1 MSIRGMTPSSIG
13 ETGPPVVG
21 RADAEAVALAVGLA
35 VAVALMLAD
44 AVGLAVAVALM
55 LADALLLAD
64 ALDIAL
70 GLDAAE
76 ADALGLIIAEADALG
91 LIIAEAEALGLD
103 IMLLPIICELLII
116 CPLGIMCIP
125 FICCAIA
132 TAAKANTAT
141 THRDANKRNFLK
153 IPPSVDLPL
162 PGSTCTFPRGSMIGR
177 PQSHRQCAYQDPVV
191 TSESVGASEFGGCW
205 GPYEHPPNR
214 SERLQSPLRASLVLR
229 FRQRCPAS
237 GRTCPYTE
245 SVMLT
250 SAWPASSDTIL
261 MGTPRASNNEM
272 QECRRS

>member
-44 AVGLAVAVALM
+44 A
-55 LADALLLAD
+55 LLLAD

-76 ADALGLIIAEADALG
+76 ADALGLDVAEADALGLDIMWLIIAEADALG

-191 TSESVGASEFGGCW
+191 TSESVGASEFGGCR
-205 GPYEHPPNR
+205 GT
-214 SERLQSPLRASLVLR
+214 LRAPAKLLR
-229 FRQRCPAS
+229 TAPIAS
-237 GRTCPYTE
+237 E
-245 SVMLT
+245 SFP
-250 SAWPASSDTIL
+250 SAALSAAVPCV
-261 MGTPRASNNEM
+261 R
-272 QECRRS
+272 

>member
-76 ADALGLIIAEADALG
+76 ADALGLDVAEADALGLDIMLLIIAEADALG

-141 THRDANKRNFLK
+141 MHRAANKRNFLK
-153 IPPSVDLPL
+153 MPPSVDFLS
-162 PGSTCTFPRGSMIGR
+162 PGSTCTFPSGGHVRQITKPPSMYVSR
-177 PQSHRQCAYQDPVV
+177 LPNTRC
-191 TSESVGASEFGGCW
+191 SVDKSFAKQYVGVECGT
-205 GPYEHPPNR
+205 
-214 SERLQSPLRASLVLR
+214 LRLVLDQEGVR
-229 FRQRCPAS
+229 ADAATGVPHLADTDS
-237 GRTCPYTE
+237 GTRAAAKRTKALRD
-245 SVMLT
+245 V
-250 SAWPASSDTIL
+250 SS
-261 MGTPRASNNEM
+261 GT
-272 QECRRS
+272 QEAI

>member
-76 ADALGLIIAEADALG
+76 ADALGLDVAEADALGLIIAEADALG

-141 THRDANKRNFLK
+141 RHRAANKRNFLK
-153 IPPSVDLPL
+153 MPPSVDLPS
-162 PGSTCTFPRGSMIGR
+162 PGSTCTFPNGGHVRQITKPPSMYVSR
-177 PQSHRQCAYQDPVV
+177 LSNTRC
-191 TSESVGASEFGGCW
+191 SVDKSFAK
-205 GPYEHPPNR
+205 EHVGV
-214 SERLQSPLRASLVLR
+214 ECGTLRLVLDQEGVR
-229 FRQRCPAS
+229 ADAATGVPHLADTDS
-237 GRTCPYTE
+237 GTRAAAKRTKALRD
-245 SVMLT
+245 V
-250 SAWPASSDTIL
+250 SS
-261 MGTPRASNNEM
+261 GT
-272 QECRRS
+272 QEAI

>member
-35 VAVALMLAD
+35 AAVALMLAD

-76 ADALGLIIAEADALG
+76 ADALGLDVAEADALG

-141 THRDANKRNFLK
+141 RHRAANNRNFLK
-153 IPPSVDLPL
+153 MPPSVDFLS
-162 PGSTCTFPRGSMIGR
+162 PGSTCTFPNGGHVRQITKPPSMYVSR
-177 PQSHRQCAYQDPVV
+177 LSNTRC
-191 TSESVGASEFGGCW
+191 SVDKSFTKQHVGVECGT
-205 GPYEHPPNR
+205 
-214 SERLQSPLRASLVLR
+214 LRLVLDQEGVR
-229 FRQRCPAS
+229 ADAATGVPHLADTDS
-237 GRTCPYTE
+237 GTRAAAKRTKALRD
-245 SVMLT
+245 V
-250 SAWPASSDTIL
+250 SS
-261 MGTPRASNNEM
+261 GT
-272 QECRRS
+272 QEAI

>member
-76 ADALGLIIAEADALG
+76 ADALGLDVAEADALGLDIMLLIIAEADALG

-116 CPLGIMCIP
+116 CPLGIMCI
-125 FICCAIA
+125 CCAIA

-141 THRDANKRNFLK
+141 MHRDANKRNFLK
-153 IPPSVDLPL
+153 MPPSVDFLS
-162 PGSTCTFPRGSMIGR
+162 PGSTCTFPNGGHVRQITKPPSMYVSR
-177 PQSHRQCAYQDPVV
+177 LSNTRC
-191 TSESVGASEFGGCW
+191 SVDKSFAKQHVGVECGT
-205 GPYEHPPNR
+205 
-214 SERLQSPLRASLVLR
+214 LRLVLDQEGVR
-229 FRQRCPAS
+229 ADAATGVPHLADTDS
-237 GRTCPYTE
+237 GTRAAAKRTKALRD
-245 SVMLT
+245 V
-250 SAWPASSDTIL
+250 SS
-261 MGTPRASNNEM
+261 GT
-272 QECRRS
+272 QEAI

>member
-76 ADALGLIIAEADALG
+76 ADALGLDVAEAEALG
-91 LIIAEAEALGLD
+91 LIIAEAEALGLA

-141 THRDANKRNFLK
+141 MHRDANKRNLLK
-153 IPPSVDLPL
+153 MPPSVAFPL
-162 PGSTCTFPRGSMIGR
+162 LGSTCTFPRGEHDKQTTKPPSMYVSR
-177 PQSHRQCAYQDPVV
+177 LPNTRC
-191 TSESVGASEFGGCW
+191 SVGKSFAKQHVGVECGT
-205 GPYEHPPNR
+205 
-214 SERLQSPLRASLVLR
+214 LRLVLDQEGVR
-229 FRQRCPAS
+229 ADAATGVPHLADTDS
-237 GRTCPYTE
+237 GTRAAAKRTKALRD
-245 SVMLT
+245 V
-250 SAWPASSDTIL
+250 SS
-261 MGTPRASNNEM
+261 GT
-272 QECRRS
+272 QEAI

>member
-70 GLDAAE
+70 GLDA
-76 ADALGLIIAEADALG
+76 AEADALG

-162 PGSTCTFPRGSMIGR
+162 PGSTCTFPRGEHDR
-177 PQSHRQCAYQDPVV
+177 QTQSHRQCAYQDPVV
-191 TSESVGASEFGGCW
+191 ES
-205 GPYEHPPNR
+205 P
-214 SERLQSPLRASLVLR
+214 
-229 FRQRCPAS
+229 
-237 GRTCPYTE
+237 
-245 SVMLT
+245 
-250 SAWPASSDTIL
+250 TI
-261 MGTPRASNNEM
+261 TTINHE
-272 QECRRS
+272 

>member
-55 LADALLLAD
+55 LADELLLAD

-91 LIIAEAEALGLD
+91 LIIAEADALGLIIAEAEALGLD
-103 IMLLPIICELLII
+103 IICELLII

-141 THRDANKRNFLK
+141 RHRAANNRNFLK
-153 IPPSVDLPL
+153 MPPSVDFLS
-162 PGSTCTFPRGSMIGR
+162 PGSTCTFPSGGHVRQTTKPPSMYVSR
-177 PQSHRQCAYQDPVV
+177 LLNTRC
-191 TSESVGASEFGGCW
+191 SVGKSFTKQHVGVECGT
-205 GPYEHPPNR
+205 
-214 SERLQSPLRASLVLR
+214 LRLVLDQEGVR
-229 FRQRCPAS
+229 ADAATGVPHLADTDS
-237 GRTCPYTE
+237 GTRAAAKRTKALRD
-245 SVMLT
+245 V
-250 SAWPASSDTIL
+250 SS
-261 MGTPRASNNEM
+261 GT
-272 QECRRS
+272 QEAI

>member
-55 LADALLLAD
+55 LADELLLAD

-76 ADALGLIIAEADALG
+76 ADALGLDVAEADALGLIIAEADALG
-91 LIIAEAEALGLD
+91 LIIAEADALGLD

-162 PGSTCTFPRGSMIGR
+162 PGSTCTFPRGEHDR
-177 PQSHRQCAYQDPVV
+177 QTQSHRQCAYQDPVV
-191 TSESVGASEFGGCW
+191 ES
-205 GPYEHPPNR
+205 P
-214 SERLQSPLRASLVLR
+214 
-229 FRQRCPAS
+229 
-237 GRTCPYTE
+237 
-245 SVMLT
+245 
-250 SAWPASSDTIL
+250 TI
-261 MGTPRASNNEM
+261 TTINHE
-272 QECRRS
+272 

>member
-76 ADALGLIIAEADALG
+76 ADALGLD
-91 LIIAEAEALGLD
+91 
-103 IMLLPIICELLII
+103 IICELLII

-141 THRDANKRNFLK
+141 RHRAANKRNFLK
-153 IPPSVDLPL
+153 MPPSVDFLS
-162 PGSTCTFPRGSMIGR
+162 PGSTCTFPSGGHVSQNPRPPSMYVSR
-177 PQSHRQCAYQDPVV
+177 LPNTRC
-191 TSESVGASEFGGCW
+191 SVGKSFVKQHVGVEYGT
-205 GPYEHPPNR
+205 
-214 SERLQSPLRASLVLR
+214 LRLVLDQEGVR
-229 FRQRCPAS
+229 ADEATGVPHLADTDS
-237 GRTCPYTE
+237 GTRAAAKRTKALRD
-245 SVMLT
+245 V
-250 SAWPASSDTIL
+250 SS
-261 MGTPRASNNEM
+261 GT
-272 QECRRS
+272 QEAI

>member
-76 ADALGLIIAEADALG
+76 ADALGLDVAEAYALGLLIAEADALG

-132 TAAKANTAT
+132 AAAKANTAT
-141 THRDANKRNFLK
+141 MHRDANKRNFLK
-153 IPPSVDLPL
+153 MPPSVVFPCREVPAPF
-162 PGSTCTFPRGSMIGR
+162 PGGKHNRQTSE
-177 PQSHRQCAYQDPVV
+177 PQSMYVSRPCVV
-191 TSESVGASEFGGCW
+191 ESPTVTLV
-205 GPYEHPPNR
+205 NR
-214 SERLQSPLRASLVLR
+214 WLRVR
-229 FRQRCPAS
+229 
-237 GRTCPYTE
+237 
-245 SVMLT
+245 
-250 SAWPASSDTIL
+250 
-261 MGTPRASNNEM
+261 
-272 QECRRS
+272 

>member
-76 ADALGLIIAEADALG
+76 ADALGLDVAEADALGLIIAEADALG

-141 THRDANKRNFLK
+141 RHRAANNRNFLK
-153 IPPSVDLPL
+153 MPPSVDFLS
-162 PGSTCTFPRGSMIGR
+162 PGSTCTFPNGGHVRQITKPPSMYVSR
-177 PQSHRQCAYQDPVV
+177 LSNTRC
-191 TSESVGASEFGGCW
+191 SVDKSFTKQHVGVECGT
-205 GPYEHPPNR
+205 
-214 SERLQSPLRASLVLR
+214 LRLVLDQEGVR
-229 FRQRCPAS
+229 ADAATGVPHLADTDS
-237 GRTCPYTE
+237 GTRAAAKRTKALRD
-245 SVMLT
+245 V
-250 SAWPASSDTIL
+250 SS
-261 MGTPRASNNEM
+261 GT
-272 QECRRS
+272 QEAI

>member
-1 MSIRGMTPSSIG
+1 MTPSSIG

-76 ADALGLIIAEADALG
+76 ADALGLDVAEADALGLIIAEADALG

-103 IMLLPIICELLII
+103 IMLSSPIIMSSS
-116 CPLGIMCIP
+116 P
-125 FICCAIA
+125 ICCAIA

-141 THRDANKRNFLK
+141 RHRAANNRNFLK
-153 IPPSVDLPL
+153 MPPSVDFPHREV
-162 PGSTCTFPRGSMIGR
+162 PAPFPRGA
-177 PQSHRQCAYQDPVV
+177 C
-191 TSESVGASEFGGCW
+191 
-205 GPYEHPPNR
+205 
-214 SERLQSPLRASLVLR
+214 
-229 FRQRCPAS
+229 
-237 GRTCPYTE
+237 
-245 SVMLT
+245 
-250 SAWPASSDTIL
+250 
-261 MGTPRASNNEM
+261 
-272 QECRRS
+272 

>member
-76 ADALGLIIAEADALG
+76 ADALGLDVAEADALGLIIAEADALG

-141 THRDANKRNFLK
+141 RHRAANKRNFLK
-153 IPPSVDLPL
+153 MPPSVDLPS
-162 PGSTCTFPRGSMIGR
+162 PGSTCTFPNGGHVRQITKPPSMYVSR
-177 PQSHRQCAYQDPVV
+177 LSNTRC
-191 TSESVGASEFGGCW
+191 SVDKSFAKQHVGVECGT
-205 GPYEHPPNR
+205 
-214 SERLQSPLRASLVLR
+214 LRLVLDQEGVR
-229 FRQRCPAS
+229 ADAATGVPHLADTDS
-237 GRTCPYTE
+237 GTRAAAKRTKALRD
-245 SVMLT
+245 V
-250 SAWPASSDTIL
+250 SS
-261 MGTPRASNNEM
+261 GT
-272 QECRRS
+272 QEAI

>member
-76 ADALGLIIAEADALG
+76 ADALGLDIMLLIIAEADALG

-103 IMLLPIICELLII
+103 IICELLII

-141 THRDANKRNFLK
+141 RHRAANNRNFLK
-153 IPPSVDLPL
+153 MPPSVDFLS
-162 PGSTCTFPRGSMIGR
+162 PGSTCTFPNGGHVRQITKPPSMYVSR
-177 PQSHRQCAYQDPVV
+177 LLNTRC
-191 TSESVGASEFGGCW
+191 SVGKSFTKQHVGVECGT
-205 GPYEHPPNR
+205 
-214 SERLQSPLRASLVLR
+214 LRLVLDQEGVR
-229 FRQRCPAS
+229 ADAATGVPHLADTDS
-237 GRTCPYTE
+237 GTRAAAKRTKALRD
-245 SVMLT
+245 V
-250 SAWPASSDTIL
+250 SS
-261 MGTPRASNNEM
+261 GT
-272 QECRRS
+272 QEAI

>member
-76 ADALGLIIAEADALG
+76 ADALGLDVAEADALGLIIAEADALG

-141 THRDANKRNFLK
+141 RHRAANKRNFLK
-153 IPPSVDLPL
+153 MPPSVDLPS
-162 PGSTCTFPRGSMIGR
+162 PGSTCTFPNGGHVRQITKPPSMYVSR
-177 PQSHRQCAYQDPVV
+177 LSNTRC
-191 TSESVGASEFGGCW
+191 SVDKSFAKQHVGVECGT
-205 GPYEHPPNR
+205 
-214 SERLQSPLRASLVLR
+214 LRLVLDQEGVR
-229 FRQRCPAS
+229 ADAATGVPHLADTDS
-237 GRTCPYTE
+237 GTRAAAKRTKALRD
-245 SVMLT
+245 V
-250 SAWPASSDTIL
+250 SS
-261 MGTPRASNNEM
+261 GT
-272 QECRRS
+272 QEEI

>member
-1 MSIRGMTPSSIG
+1 MTPSSIG

-76 ADALGLIIAEADALG
+76 ADALGLDVAEADALG

-103 IMLLPIICELLII
+103 IMLSSPIIMLSS
-116 CPLGIMCIP
+116 P
-125 FICCAIA
+125 ICCAIA

-141 THRDANKRNFLK
+141 RHRAANNRNFLK
-153 IPPSVDLPL
+153 MPPSVD
-162 PGSTCTFPRGSMIGR
+162 FPRREVPAPFPAGGMLDR
-177 PQSHRQCAYQDPVV
+177 LQSHRQCTYQDCPTQDVV
-191 TSESVGASEFGGCW
+191 
-205 GPYEHPPNR
+205 
-214 SERLQSPLRASLVLR
+214 
-229 FRQRCPAS
+229 
-237 GRTCPYTE
+237 
-245 SVMLT
+245 
-250 SAWPASSDTIL
+250 
-261 MGTPRASNNEM
+261 
-272 QECRRS
+272 

>member
-44 AVGLAVAVALM
+44 A
-55 LADALLLAD
+55 LLLAD

-70 GLDAAE
+70 GLDVAE

-91 LIIAEAEALGLD
+91 LDVAEADALGLD
-103 IMLLPIICELLII
+103 IICELLII

-141 THRDANKRNFLK
+141 MHRDANKRNFLK
-153 IPPSVDLPL
+153 MPPSVDFLS
-162 PGSTCTFPRGSMIGR
+162 PGSTCTFPSGGHVRQTTKPPSMYVSR
-177 PQSHRQCAYQDPVV
+177 LLNTRC
-191 TSESVGASEFGGCW
+191 SVGKSFAKQHVGVECGT
-205 GPYEHPPNR
+205 
-214 SERLQSPLRASLVLR
+214 LRLVLDQEGVR
-229 FRQRCPAS
+229 ADAATGVPHLADTDS
-237 GRTCPYTE
+237 GTRAAAKRTKALRD
-245 SVMLT
+245 V
-250 SAWPASSDTIL
+250 SS
-261 MGTPRASNNEM
+261 GT
-272 QECRRS
+272 QEAI

>member
-70 GLDAAE
+70 GLDVAE
-76 ADALGLIIAEADALG
+76 ADALGLIIAEAD
-91 LIIAEAEALGLD
+91 ALGLD

-132 TAAKANTAT
+132 AAAKANTAT
-141 THRDANKRNFLK
+141 MHRDANKRNFLK
-153 IPPSVDLPL
+153 MPPSVDFLS
-162 PGSTCTFPRGSMIGR
+162 PGSTCTLPNGGHVRQITKPPSMYVSR
-177 PQSHRQCAYQDPVV
+177 LPNTRC
-191 TSESVGASEFGGCW
+191 SVDKSFAKQHVGVECGT
-205 GPYEHPPNR
+205 
-214 SERLQSPLRASLVLR
+214 LRLVLDQEGVR
-229 FRQRCPAS
+229 ADAATGVPHLADTDS
-237 GRTCPYTE
+237 GTRAAAKRTKALRD
-245 SVMLT
+245 V
-250 SAWPASSDTIL
+250 SS
-261 MGTPRASNNEM
+261 GT
-272 QECRRS
+272 QEAI

>member
-21 RADAEAVALAVGLA
+21 RADAEAVALAVGLV

-55 LADALLLAD
+55 LADELLLAD

-76 ADALGLIIAEADALG
+76 ADALGLIIAEAD
-91 LIIAEAEALGLD
+91 ALGLD

-191 TSESVGASEFGGCW
+191 TSESVGASEFGGCR
-205 GPYEHPPNR
+205 GTLRAPAK
-214 SERLQSPLRASLVLR
+214 PLRTAPIAS
-229 FRQRCPAS
+229 
-237 GRTCPYTE
+237 E
-245 SVMLT
+245 SFP
-250 SAWPASSDTIL
+250 SAALSAAVPCV
-261 MGTPRASNNEM
+261 R
-272 QECRRS
+272 

>member
-1 MSIRGMTPSSIG
+1 MTPSSIG

-76 ADALGLIIAEADALG
+76 ADALGLDVAEADALGLDIMLLPIIAEADALG

-103 IMLLPIICELLII
+103 IMLSSPIIMSSS
-116 CPLGIMCIP
+116 P
-125 FICCAIA
+125 ICCAIA

-141 THRDANKRNFLK
+141 RHRAANNRNFLK
-153 IPPSVDLPL
+153 MPPSVDFPHREV
-162 PGSTCTFPRGSMIGR
+162 PAPFPRGA
-177 PQSHRQCAYQDPVV
+177 C
-191 TSESVGASEFGGCW
+191 
-205 GPYEHPPNR
+205 
-214 SERLQSPLRASLVLR
+214 
-229 FRQRCPAS
+229 
-237 GRTCPYTE
+237 
-245 SVMLT
+245 
-250 SAWPASSDTIL
+250 
-261 MGTPRASNNEM
+261 
-272 QECRRS
+272 